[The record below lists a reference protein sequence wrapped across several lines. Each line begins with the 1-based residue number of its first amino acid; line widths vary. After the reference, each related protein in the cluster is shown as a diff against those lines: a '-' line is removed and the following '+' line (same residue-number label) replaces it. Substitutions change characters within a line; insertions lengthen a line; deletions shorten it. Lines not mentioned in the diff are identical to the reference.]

1 MKKKLI
7 AIRACT
13 AEVLEYEAEVI
24 KIIRGDS
31 KLNPDLLN
39 KLYEDAK
46 AKAAD
51 AEQGVKQLEDQ
62 IQDGEKMKDALSQQF
77 DNLRTWADMYDECDM
92 ETKKMILARIMKS
105 VRVRRGYEIEI
116 DFTIDFEK
124 VGGIAHL
131 GLMQENDPVLLT
143 ESTQKVVSF

>member
-1 MKKKLI
+1 M
-7 AIRACT
+7 
-13 AEVLEYEAEVI
+13 
-24 KIIRGDS
+24 
-31 KLNPDLLN
+31 
-39 KLYEDAK
+39 YEDAK

-51 AEQGVKQLEDQ
+51 AEQGVKRLEEQ
-62 IQDGEKMKDALSQQF
+62 IQNGEQMKDSLSQQF

-124 VGGIAHL
+124 SRGYSSL
-131 GLMQENDPVLLT
+131 GVNAG
-143 ESTQKVVSF
+143 K